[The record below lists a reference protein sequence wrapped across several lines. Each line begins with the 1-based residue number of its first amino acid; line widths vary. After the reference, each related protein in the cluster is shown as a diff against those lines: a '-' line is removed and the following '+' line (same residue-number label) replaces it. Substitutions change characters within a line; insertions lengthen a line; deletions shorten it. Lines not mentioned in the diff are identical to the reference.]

1 MRKDKYPSLEHYVEA
16 VIKEEEA
23 SAELPVSLLKGVSD
37 DILIKHLQSVTRTPE
52 TEHTAYIIACSFIRA
67 TVRGERLGIALR
79 LLKIILT
86 YLRDDHADMKDVYV
100 NGVMKS
106 LSLPAILR
114 CQTRFLEHA
123 IKTERETTS
132 EAWIDKEMLEDAAL
146 VGKEEGSEITT
157 MLLAA
162 NGNSTL
168 IQRAFDS
175 AISRGILWQAK
186 ILIAHGANI
195 DRTNETSIREMFGAP
210 KWALKTLAEENAHI
224 LPFLFRRYAR
234 ISTRNPLSYLE
245 ECPDWQKAVVMNEIA
260 SC

>member
-1 MRKDKYPSLEHYVEA
+1 M
-16 VIKEEEA
+16 
-23 SAELPVSLLKGVSD
+23 
-37 DILIKHLQSVTRTPE
+37 
-52 TEHTAYIIACSFIRA
+52 
-67 TVRGERLGIALR
+67 RGERLGIALR

-123 IKTERETTS
+123 IKTERETTN

-186 ILIAHGANI
+186 ILLHTALTSTGLTRHQSERCLAHQSG
-195 DRTNETSIREMFGAP
+195 
-210 KWALKTLAEENAHI
+210 H
-224 LPFLFRRYAR
+224 
-234 ISTRNPLSYLE
+234 
-245 ECPDWQKAVVMNEIA
+245 
-260 SC
+260 